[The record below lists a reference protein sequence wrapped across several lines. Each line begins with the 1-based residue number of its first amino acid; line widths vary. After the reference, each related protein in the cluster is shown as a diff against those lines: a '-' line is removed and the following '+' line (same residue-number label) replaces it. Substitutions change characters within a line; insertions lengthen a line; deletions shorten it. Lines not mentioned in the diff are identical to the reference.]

1 MARSP
6 ARPGLDGTEYLFG
19 VSTPRL
25 DVFVIGAGVSGLT
38 SAICLA
44 EAGLSV
50 AIQAAEPPRATTS
63 VVAGALWGTHL
74 VGEDERVPGWA
85 DLGYAVLTELA
96 ANPAT
101 GAHVSQGVMAVRVE
115 QDEPP
120 EAPSAAVPVEYTPCD
135 ELPPG
140 YVAGWRL
147 TAPLVSMPDYLSYLE
162 TRFLTAGGRLLE
174 ARKFASLADAMEHSD
189 ARVIV
194 NCPGAGARDLVPD
207 PSVTAVRG
215 QVVVAANPGLT
226 EFFVGNGADPDDLTY
241 VFPHGD
247 TVILGGT
254 QEHGRWSRDPDPAT
268 AEQILAACAAVDP
281 RLRGVRVLEHR
292 VGLRPARPRVRL
304 EAETV
309 ADGRGLVHNYGH
321 GGAGISL
328 SWGCAQDAA
337 KLAIAALG

>member
-1 MARSP
+1 M
-6 ARPGLDGTEYLFG
+6 
-19 VSTPRL
+19 
-25 DVFVIGAGVSGLT
+25 IGAGVSGLT
-38 SAICLA
+38 TGICLA

-85 DLGYAVLTELA
+85 DLGYTVLTELA
-96 ANPAT
+96 GEPAT
-101 GAHVSQGVMAVRVE
+101 GVHVSEGLMAVRVA

-120 EAPSAAVPVEYTPCD
+120 EAPNSAVPVAYMPCD

-147 TAPLVSMPDYLSYLE
+147 TAPLVSMPDYLGYLE

-174 ARKFASLADAMEHSD
+174 PRKFATLTGAVRQSE

-194 NCPGAGARDLVPD
+194 NCPGSGARDLVPD
-207 PSVTAVRG
+207 PSVVAVRG

-226 EFFVGNGADPDDLTY
+226 EFFVGNGVDADDLTY

-268 AEQILAACAAVDP
+268 AARILAACAVVEP

-292 VGLRPARPRVRL
+292 VGLRPARPQVRL
-304 EAETV
+304 EAEMT

-337 KLAIAALG
+337 KLAIATLG